1 MIERG
6 TGPKSLMEGL
16 KGGQEVRNNLTV
28 CICVSYCSVS
38 RVRPSDGG
46 SASPFIE
53 EGGGFYK
60 GKGLGCIFYLVLW
73 LTSTQSSS
81 FILVSAKEDR
91 RL

>member
-1 MIERG
+1 MD
-6 TGPKSLMEGL
+6 GL
-16 KGGQEVRNNLTV
+16 KGGQELRGHLTV
-28 CICVSYCSVS
+28 CMSASYCSVL
-38 RVRPSDGG
+38 RVHPSDGG

-60 GKGLGCIFYLVLW
+60 GEGLGCIFYLVLW

-91 RL
+91 RLEYC